1 MIKLKNYWR
10 ATSPKI
16 KKLSLWL
23 KSTIGALALSAYA
36 TSEVKTGFYL
46 LIAGAIIDGVLQLLP
61 PDDSIG
67 GYQPNTCVN
76 TPAPNGGSGVPNK
89 ILTVIAL
96 LGLLLIGSCRVI
108 KPEVDHTKTDST
120 ITSYK
125 QFDIKVPGAKVF
137 AGLNMDSL
145 YHAALMARDQRS
157 EDSILRLNMELKYK
171 QDSINALKANK
182 PIPVKPV
189 YIPSPPK
196 KQYVTDPQTKAQL
209 SYWIDAYGKFQISCE
224 SKDQTIKTLQAQ
236 VTKLTKD
243 VTTQKLLVD
252 KTPVWNWI
260 AIAVLATLLAI
271 SLLINFI
278 NRKS

>member
-1 MIKLKNYWR
+1 MLKLKNYWR

-16 KKLSLWL
+16 KKMSLWL

-61 PDDSIG
+61 PDQDA
-67 GYQPNTCVN
+67 TK
-76 TPAPNGGSGVPNK
+76 ANK
-89 ILTVIAL
+89 SAIKGAAVVALVIMASMFAL
-96 LGLLLIGSCRVI
+96 SSCRVI
-108 KPEVDHTKTDST
+108 KPEIDHTKTDST
-120 ITSYK
+120 ITTYK
-125 QFDIKVPGAKVF
+125 QVDIKLPGAKVF

-145 YHAALMARDQRS
+145 YHAALMAKDQRS

-171 QDSINALKANK
+171 QDSIAALKANK
-182 PIPVKPV
+182 PIPAKPV
-189 YIPSPPK
+189 YIPSPPQ

-209 SYWIDAYGKFQISCE
+209 SYWIDAFGKFQITCE
-224 SKDQTIKTLQAQ
+224 SKDQTIHSLQAQ
-236 VTKLTKD
+236 VTKLTKE

-252 KTPVWNWI
+252 KTPAWNWI
-260 AIAVLATLLAI
+260 AMAVLATLLVI
-271 SLLINFI
+271 SLIINFI